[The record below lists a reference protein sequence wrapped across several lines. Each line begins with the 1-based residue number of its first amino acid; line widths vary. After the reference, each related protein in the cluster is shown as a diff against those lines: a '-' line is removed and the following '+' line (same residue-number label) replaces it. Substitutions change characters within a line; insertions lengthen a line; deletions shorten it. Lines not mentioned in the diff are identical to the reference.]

1 MGKRCKGVDETMSGT
16 AEYISNILTEIEEG
30 QERFLTTAEVAQRLL
45 SRNDTGC
52 PSSDSPTQMSQ
63 DEIIDTVY
71 FENQVSSVNATWN
84 IPYYRPLASHRK
96 IIGRTIVFFK
106 KAVRRILKFLLL
118 PVIED
123 QNQFNASATNAIN
136 AIRNNDMVFLHSIQH
151 LVEENAHIKQEL
163 QRLETQLEENMN
175 KHLSNSSA
183 SKIYDSINYA
193 TFENEFRGGQEKIK
207 ERQQG
212 YVKVFKDCKKVID
225 LGSGR
230 GEFLELLRDNHIPAI
245 GVDQYEPFVEESLQK
260 CLCAKQGDAITYL
273 REQSDTSCDGIF
285 SAQLVEHLQ
294 AEDLI
299 ALCGE
304 SFRVLDHGGKLVIET
319 PNPTCVST
327 YLNSFYLDPT
337 HNNPVHPKTLKFFLQ
352 QAGFSNIKIVFNEQS
367 RIPYR
372 LPLLEVENA
381 NLAEFNDGINFL
393 SDVIFGC
400 QDYAIIAEK
409 E

>member
-45 SRNDTGC
+45 GRNDTGC

-63 DEIIDTVY
+63 DEIIDTVN

-123 QNQFNASATNAIN
+123 QNQFNASTTNAIN
-136 AIRNNDMVFLHSIQH
+136 AIRNNDIVFLQSIKQ
-151 LVEENAHIKQEL
+151 LVEENANIKQHVE
-163 QRLETQLEENMN
+163 RLETQLEENMN

-294 AEDLI
+294 AEDII

-352 QAGFSNIKIVFNEQS
+352 QAGFSNIRIVFNEQS

>member
-84 IPYYRPLASHRK
+84 VPYYRPLASHRK
-96 IIGRTIVFFK
+96 IMGRFIVFFK
-106 KAVRRILKFLLL
+106 KVVRKILKHLLL
-118 PVIED
+118 PIVED
-123 QNQFNASATNAIN
+123 QNRFNASTTNAIN
-136 AIRNNDMVFLHSIQH
+136 AIRNNDIVFLQNIKQ
-151 LVEENAHIKQEL
+151 LVAENANIKQHVE
-163 QRLETQLEENMN
+163 RLETQLEENMN

-294 AEDLI
+294 AED
-299 ALCGE
+299 
-304 SFRVLDHGGKLVIET
+304 
-319 PNPTCVST
+319 
-327 YLNSFYLDPT
+327 
-337 HNNPVHPKTLKFFLQ
+337 
-352 QAGFSNIKIVFNEQS
+352 
-367 RIPYR
+367 R
-372 LPLLEVENA
+372 LPFLL
-381 NLAEFNDGINFL
+381 
-393 SDVIFGC
+393 
-400 QDYAIIAEK
+400 
-409 E
+409 